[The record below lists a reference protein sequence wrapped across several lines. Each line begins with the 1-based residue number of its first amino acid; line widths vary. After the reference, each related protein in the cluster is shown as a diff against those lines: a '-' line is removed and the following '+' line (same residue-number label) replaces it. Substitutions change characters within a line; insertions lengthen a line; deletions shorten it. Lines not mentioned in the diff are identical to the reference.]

1 MIMSAFDTFIAS
13 INKFIP
19 LSELEKDALL
29 SVLTYKEFDKDEHL
43 TRQGETENYLYF
55 ILEGCIRNYTL
66 HDGEDYSLDFYFTG
80 SFTNSYMSFLVRE
93 PSTVNV
99 QALIPSKVIRI
110 EYNDVQQLYA
120 RFKNFESLGRIV
132 TESLYIRR
140 TRREFSF
147 ITQSAQQ
154 RYLSLLSSHREIV
167 QHIPQKY
174 IASYLGIKA
183 ESLSR
188 IRSAL
193 SRADKR
199 SLRDLS

>member
-1 MIMSAFDTFIAS
+1 MIMSTFETFIES

-19 LSELEKDALL
+19 LSQAERNALL
-29 SVLTYKEFDKDEHL
+29 PVLTYREFAKDEHL
-43 TRQGETENYLYF
+43 TKQGETENYLYF

-66 HDGEDYSLDFYFTG
+66 HDGEEYSLDFFFTG
-80 SFTNSYMSFLVRE
+80 NFTNSYMSFLLRE

-99 QALIPSKVIRI
+99 QALIPSKVIRVG
-110 EYNDVQQLYA
+110 YNDVQQLYA
-120 RFKNFESLGRIV
+120 KFKSFESLGRII
-132 TESLYIRR
+132 TESLYVRR
-140 TRREFSF
+140 TKREFSF

-154 RYLSLLSSHREIV
+154 RYLSLLSSHKEII
-167 QHIPQKY
+167 QLIPQKY

-193 SRADKR
+193 GRTIKR
-199 SLRDLS
+199 SSRDHS